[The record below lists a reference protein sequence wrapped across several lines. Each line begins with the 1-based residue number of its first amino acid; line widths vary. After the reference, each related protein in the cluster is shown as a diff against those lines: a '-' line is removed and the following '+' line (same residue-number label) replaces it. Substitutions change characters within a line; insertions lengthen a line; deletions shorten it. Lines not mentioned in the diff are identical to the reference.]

1 MDTIDLKT
9 INKMIEEI
17 EMAAKGLID
26 KADGIQAIERNS
38 ERILASTKMLQINVS
53 DLVSLL

>member
-1 MDTIDLKT
+1 MDTIDLNT

-17 EMAAKGLID
+17 EKAAKGLVD
-26 KADGIQAIERNS
+26 KAEGIQAIERNA

-53 DLVSLL
+53 DIELVS